1 MTLGTTINHTSRTLR
16 CGAALGAL
24 AALAVG
30 LAPHAALAQAAAPA
44 AGAAPAAAPAAG
56 GAPQRAPNLPVY
68 TFKPKD
74 ISYHAPMKP
83 VYHIADMI
91 AAHKGQ
97 TDWEQPV
104 VKDAWFF
111 NQYISMGPG
120 KKTPISMQGDTA
132 VMFIVNS
139 GKVRV
144 TFKTFPPIEAG
155 EDGLV
160 SIPPRTPYSIET
172 ISATPSIRFEVRN
185 VMAGT
190 LYPVAD
196 NPTPPV
202 APPGYETVKVDCN
215 CMFASVKDLKPA
227 FFDYGGWAKANPD
240 GARAPEPQGPG
251 QFYRDAQ
258 MFLYTARSTTGVPL
272 PPPNVVGH
280 FHTGQAEWWYVLEGH
295 MATRIEGQG
304 DVYGDHGDFIYSPQ
318 GAYHQTIMLGKPSTR
333 TPAGTTGVND
343 SAISLVP
350 PGTGQGGN

>member
-1 MTLGTTINHTSRTLR
+1 MNSSMNSTSRGFR
-16 CGAALGAL
+16 G
-24 AALAVG
+24 G
-30 LAPHAALAQAAAPA
+30 LAGVALTALCFLPQASTAQPA
-44 AGAAPAAAPAAG
+44 AGAAPAAPAA

-83 VYHIADMI
+83 VWHIADII

-111 NQYISMGPG
+111 IQYISMGAG

-132 VMFIVNS
+132 ILFIVNS
-139 GKVRV
+139 GKVRF
-144 TFKTFPPIEAG
+144 TFKDFPPIEAG

-172 ISATPSIRFEVRN
+172 ISATPSIRFEIRN

-190 LYPVAD
+190 LFPVAD
-196 NPTPPV
+196 NPTPPK
-202 APPGYETVKVDCN
+202 APPGYETVRVDCN
-215 CMFASVKDLKPA
+215 CMFNSVKGMKPTY
-227 FFDYGGWAKANPD
+227 FDYGGWAKANPD
-240 GARAPEPQGPG
+240 VQRAPMPKGPG
-251 QFYRDAQ
+251 QFYMDGNV
-258 MFLYTARSTTGVPL
+258 FLYTGRSTTGTPM
-272 PPPNVVGH
+272 PPPGVVGH
-280 FHTGQAEWWYVLEGH
+280 FHTGQAEWWYVLEGN

-304 DVYGDHGDFIYSPQ
+304 DVPGVHGDIIYSPQ
-318 GAYHQTIMLGKPSTR
+318 GAYHQTVMLGKPSTR

-350 PGTGQGGN
+350 PGSGAGN